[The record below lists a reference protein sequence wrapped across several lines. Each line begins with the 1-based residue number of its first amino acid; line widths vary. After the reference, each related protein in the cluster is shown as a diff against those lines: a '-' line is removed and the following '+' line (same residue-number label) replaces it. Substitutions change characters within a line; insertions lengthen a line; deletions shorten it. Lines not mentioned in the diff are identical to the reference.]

1 MDVDLYC
8 CLEISPSATAEE
20 IKKAFRSLAKK
31 YHPDTHLG
39 DITIEAKFKEI
50 NEAYAILSDEKKR
63 REYDFKRNQ
72 ARETKE
78 QVKKTTNTKK
88 SRQPN
93 YSGAVDFEQM
103 NKSFEQFFG
112 FNPKTQE
119 VTNEEKLKKKN
130 PLDTTDIFEKFM
142 KMK

>member
-1 MDVDLYC
+1 MDIDLYG
-8 CLEISPSATAEE
+8 CLGVSPSATTEE

-31 YHPDTHLG
+31 YHPDTHPG
-39 DITIEAKFKEI
+39 DTAIEAKFKEI
-50 NEAYAILSDEKKR
+50 NEAYAILSDEAKR
-63 REYDFKRNQ
+63 KEYDLKKKKE
-72 ARETKE
+72 RETKE
-78 QVKKTTNTKK
+78 QQ
-88 SRQPN
+88 RQPAGKGKVRQPSYN
-93 YSGAVDFEQM
+93 GKVDFEQM
-103 NKSFEQFFG
+103 SQSFEQFFG